1 MVIIIIIHFF
11 ILLSVYCL
19 HMCHCHNSAI
29 NTLCTHAGED
39 YIATEELM
47 VIFQPEDMRIPL
59 SITLLDDS
67 IPEPPEDFR
76 LVLSR
81 QVNTPDVIIGQ
92 DNAIVRLEDA
102 DSKYIHSHINFML
115 QFLFCATKKFSG
127 KKI

>member
-1 MVIIIIIHFF
+1 
-11 ILLSVYCL
+11 
-19 HMCHCHNSAI
+19 
-29 NTLCTHAGED
+29 
-39 YIATEELM
+39 M

-81 QVNTPDVIIGQ
+81 QVNTPNVIIGQ

-102 DSKYIHSHINFML
+102 DSKHIHSHIEFML
-115 QFLFCATKKFSG
+115 QFLFCANK
-127 KKI
+127 

>member
-1 MVIIIIIHFF
+1 
-11 ILLSVYCL
+11 
-19 HMCHCHNSAI
+19 MCHFHNSAI

-92 DNAIVRLEDA
+92 DNTIVRLEDA

-115 QFLFCATKKFSG
+115 QFLFCAAKKISG
-127 KKI
+127 KKIKIHTRGTQRQMASYVYT